1 MSQDKHPDMVDPLG
15 IWRTFQDANMELW
28 AQGMAY
34 MFKTEAFSQ
43 SMRAFLDSYL
53 TTSAPFRKIF
63 DQYMGFW
70 LGNLNMPSREE
81 MMKLEQRAVT
91 TELRVEG
98 LYNRL
103 DHVVQLLQGQ
113 ASQLVSLSNEQ
124 RSGMDHVVSQVHV
137 LTTKDNQDSQALQ
150 DAQAKQLT
158 QTNQRITD
166 LEKRFDRF
174 GEQLDQIVQ
183 LLQEPPAQTV
193 EQESFPAN
201 EQSDVDERIQELD
214 QKTEQML
221 EALQKIQSQMEAIHP
236 SSQSPSQSPSQSS
249 QSSAT
254 KSSSHPPSKSSSSA
268 SSSTGSTSS
277 SSRSRRTRA
286 TKNQTGSGDK
296 SSSSS

>member
-158 QTNQRITD
+158 QTNQKIAD
-166 LEKRFDRF
+166 MEKRLDRF

-193 EQESFPAN
+193 EQESFRDD

-221 EALQKIQSQMEAIHP
+221 EALQKIQSQMEAIQP
-236 SSQSPSQSPSQSS
+236 PSQSPSQSPSQPSS

-254 KSSSHPPSKSSSSA
+254 KSSSSSSA
-268 SSSTGSTSS
+268 SPSTGSTSS
-277 SSRSRRTRA
+277 SSRSRRTRG
-286 TKNQTGSGDK
+286 TKKQTGSGDK
-296 SSSSS
+296 SSSS